1 MSEIFFFLDVFA
13 DTAARLAVLVA
24 MIGVGVI
31 ALFFTGRL
39 GWLICEAVIT
49 AYLSVEQKIRGD
61 RP

>member
-13 DTAARLAVLVA
+13 DTAARLAALVA

-31 ALFFTGRL
+31 VLFFTGRL
-39 GWLICEAVIT
+39 GWLICEAVTT
-49 AYLSVEQKIRGD
+49 AYLSVKNKLRSD